1 MHTSTKHLLTNQ
13 EADKMKLVTVTTNH
27 GLMRGL
33 YNVKAGLVEYTFNG
47 SREYAP
53 ASAIVSALLIK
64 QAF

>member
-1 MHTSTKHLLTNQ
+1 
-13 EADKMKLVTVTTNH
+13 MKLVTVTTNH

-33 YNVKAGLVEYTFNG
+33 HNVKAGLVEYTFNG
-47 SREYAP
+47 SREFAP